1 MAAHVDSFQRQ
12 LSERLALL
20 RPFPGRLEFS
30 CRLALTCALTTLVAE
45 IYQTPDPALT
55 AYVAFFVLRRDRMES
70 VIVSIVLSILITV
83 LVGMIFLVA
92 MGVIDQ
98 WLWRMISI
106 AIASFGLLFL
116 TSASKLKPLGAIIA
130 LIVGYALDLLSDA
143 QAGELATRGYLYAWL
158 FVTIPAAVSIAVNLL
173 LGPPPRRLLNQ
184 ALAYRLSLAAS
195 LMRTGDET
203 VRKAFQVTLSE
214 GVAEL
219 KTWLKMAGIENSS
232 SQTDIT
238 ALGRATESI
247 TPILL
252 LVDLADRTRSKT
264 MPAPLRGRIADT
276 LDEMA
281 AILRAEGYPVDVA
294 IDHEEKELPP
304 ATTRLLADLEEALRL
319 FAERPHPD
327 LPIVEPSKTG
337 FFLADAFTN
346 PEHVYYALKTTAA
359 AMFCYTTYLLLDW
372 PGIHTSFITCY
383 IVSLGTTAET
393 IEKLTLRI
401 LGALIGGMSGLAAI
415 VFLLPHLTS
424 IGALL
429 MVVFVAVLVC
439 AWVGAGSP
447 RISYVGYQMAFAFF
461 LCVIQGPSPAFDL
474 TIARDRII
482 GIMLGNIVVYL
493 IFANIWPVTVIGRI
507 DSGLVSLLRRLAD
520 LTNATSRSRRNSLAT
535 DVAGTMAAVGQD
547 VELAAYESSRTGSP
561 SQLPLAARARAIR
574 HARTL
579 MGPLL
584 LLSNEQSPATRAV
597 VHRLDALANEWSNAS
612 RLVESTVPRGQNG
625 RPAVGEGD
633 PRDPR
638 AVHGLVMAELEVLES
653 ALRAP
658 DGGPEAHA
666 ST

>member
-1 MAAHVDSFQRQ
+1 MAAHVDSFRQ
-12 LSERLALL
+12 LFRERLALL

-264 MPAPLRGRIADT
+264 MP
-276 LDEMA
+276 
-281 AILRAEGYPVDVA
+281 
-294 IDHEEKELPP
+294 
-304 ATTRLLADLEEALRL
+304 
-319 FAERPHPD
+319 
-327 LPIVEPSKTG
+327 
-337 FFLADAFTN
+337 
-346 PEHVYYALKTTAA
+346 
-359 AMFCYTTYLLLDW
+359 
-372 PGIHTSFITCY
+372 
-383 IVSLGTTAET
+383 
-393 IEKLTLRI
+393 
-401 LGALIGGMSGLAAI
+401 
-415 VFLLPHLTS
+415 
-424 IGALL
+424 
-429 MVVFVAVLVC
+429 
-439 AWVGAGSP
+439 
-447 RISYVGYQMAFAFF
+447 
-461 LCVIQGPSPAFDL
+461 
-474 TIARDRII
+474 
-482 GIMLGNIVVYL
+482 
-493 IFANIWPVTVIGRI
+493 
-507 DSGLVSLLRRLAD
+507 
-520 LTNATSRSRRNSLAT
+520 
-535 DVAGTMAAVGQD
+535 
-547 VELAAYESSRTGSP
+547 
-561 SQLPLAARARAIR
+561 
-574 HARTL
+574 
-579 MGPLL
+579 
-584 LLSNEQSPATRAV
+584 
-597 VHRLDALANEWSNAS
+597 
-612 RLVESTVPRGQNG
+612 
-625 RPAVGEGD
+625 
-633 PRDPR
+633 
-638 AVHGLVMAELEVLES
+638 
-653 ALRAP
+653 
-658 DGGPEAHA
+658 
-666 ST
+666 